1 MKTFRTALELRENSR
16 KKIKDEVVNEA
27 PLSIS
32 VNGQHLVTV
41 MVTPEKK
48 KEFVVGH
55 LFSEGVVDSLDK
67 IKVMEIGG
75 KEAKVIADIRE
86 FVGGR
91 TILSGCGSAS
101 NLMAGKL
108 PRIKSNLKVK
118 RKVLMGAVADVL
130 RSDSPKRTGSYH
142 RCAAF
147 SASGK
152 LFSAEDVGRHNALD
166 KVIGAML
173 LKKRNFSR
181 TFVVSTGRISSDMV
195 LKCSRANIP
204 IVASKGATT
213 SLAIDIAKKTGLTVV
228 GFVRGGRMNV
238 YCGAGR
244 IV

>member
-1 MKTFRTALELRENSR
+1 MKAFRTALELREDG
-16 KKIKDEVVNEA
+16 KKRIKDEVVSES
-27 PLSIS
+27 PLTIS
-32 VNGQHLVTV
+32 VNGQHLATA
-41 MVTPEKK
+41 MVTPEKR

-55 LFSEGVVDSLDK
+55 LFSEGIIDSLDK
-67 IKVMEIGG
+67 IKLMEINE

-101 NLMAGKL
+101 NLMSKL
-108 PRIKSNLKVK
+108 PRIKSGLKIK
-118 RKVLMGAVADVL
+118 RKVMMDAVSDVL
-130 RSDSPKRTGSYH
+130 RSGSSKRTGGYH

-173 LKKRNFSR
+173 LKKCNFSR

-213 SLAIDIAKKTGLTVV
+213 SLAVDIAKKTGLTVV

-244 IV
+244 VI